1 MVHDSIRGSSAA
13 FILALAA
20 ATAFAAETT
29 SAPSLGNLKSPLDR
43 LSGPQKRECEAFGE
57 AYLRL
62 AELRDAG
69 AAKSVAIERGV
80 EFLDTL
86 GRTGSHQRGMDYSK
100 PVTQFADFVYA
111 NPRLQRASLYLYGLS
126 SCAISKLAPDDA
138 SFERG
143 ITTLNRATGSCQKRF
158 PGQENAKAL
167 GGCILGPV
175 NSEIDQLAGGGKGSA
190 TP

>member
-1 MVHDSIRGSSAA
+1 MTHVSIRRAAAA
-13 FILALAA
+13 FILGF
-20 ATAFAAETT
+20 ATAMGFAAET
-29 SAPSLGNLKSPLDR
+29 PPPPELGTLKSPLDR

-69 AAKSVAIERGV
+69 AGKSVAIERAV

-86 GRTGSHQRGMDYSK
+86 GRTGSHHRGMDYTG

-111 NPRLQRASLYLYGLS
+111 NPKLQRGSLYLYGLS
-126 SCAISKLAPDDA
+126 SCAMSKLAPDDA

-143 ITTLNRATGSCQKRF
+143 ITTLNRATGTCQKRF

-175 NSEIDQLAGGGKGSA
+175 NAEIDKLAGAGKGSA
-190 TP
+190 NP